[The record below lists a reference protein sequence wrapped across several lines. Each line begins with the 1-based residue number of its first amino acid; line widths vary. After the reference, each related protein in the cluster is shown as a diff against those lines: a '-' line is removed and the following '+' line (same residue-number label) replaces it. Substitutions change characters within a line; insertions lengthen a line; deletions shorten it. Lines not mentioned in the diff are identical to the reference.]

1 MSQPTPT
8 PSLASSSPDRRGLRV
23 DQRLKEALESG
34 SLPRDV
40 LISGPAGTGKTYAI
54 LATLHCLAADYPN
67 LRILICRATRASLT
81 QSALV
86 TYEQEILAAD
96 GMEFIASGASRR
108 TRQSYVYPN
117 GSEIALGGLDKPDKI
132 LSSAWDV
139 IYVNEAIETVE
150 EAWEKLSSRLRRPGR
165 PAWLGYL
172 IGDTNPGDPSHWLKK
187 RADAGNTVLWDT
199 TFEANPGLHDGT
211 GWTAA
216 GVAHIENLDRLTAS
230 RKKRLR
236 HGLWAAGEG
245 AWFDGFDDGK
255 HVGEAAEFDPNLPV
269 HLGIDSGS
277 YTGAVWFQV
286 RPGPKVTVF
295 ADYLSYNAGAHN
307 AALEILRI
315 SGERCGGR
323 IDHATTDPAGKSTT
337 AIGVTVFEEYKRA
350 GLRVQPWPIRSVLDS
365 LSLVESFVSVD
376 PPELLIHPRCRKLI
390 DAFGNYKRAKRQ
402 GQWVERPED
411 PQHPYEDV
419 MDAFRGGL
427 CDKFPHGRKIEPK
440 FARRSASVMS

>member
-1 MSQPTPT
+1 M
-8 PSLASSSPDRRGLRV
+8 DRRLR
-23 DQRLKEALESG
+23 EALESG
-34 SLPRDV
+34 SLPRD
-40 LISGPAGTGKTYAI
+40 LLCAGPAGTGKTYAI
-54 LATLHCLAADYPN
+54 LAVLHCLAADYPD
-67 LRILICRATRASLT
+67 LRILICRSTRASLT

-86 TYEQEILAAD
+86 TYEQEILVAD
-96 GMEFIASGASRR
+96 GMESIANGASRR

-139 IYVNEAIETVE
+139 IYVNEAIETTE

-165 PAWLGYL
+165 PTWLGYL

-187 RADAGNTVLWDT
+187 RFDAGHTKLWDT
-199 TFEANPGLHDGT
+199 TFEANPRLHDGN
-211 GWTAA
+211 GWTAE

-236 HGLWAAGEG
+236 FGLWAAGEG
-245 AWFDGFDDGK
+245 AWFDGFDADK

-286 RPGPKVTVF
+286 RPGPKITVF
-295 ADYLSYNAGAHN
+295 ADYLSYNIGAFN
-307 AALEILRI
+307 AASQILER
-315 SGERCGGR
+315 SNKRSGGR
-323 IDHATTDPAGKSTT
+323 IDFATTDPAGRSTT
-337 AIGVTVFEEYKRA
+337 AIGVTVFEEYARA
-350 GLRVQPWPIRSVLDS
+350 GLRVVAWPTRSVLDS
-365 LSLVESFVSVD
+365 LALVESFVSIE
-376 PPELLIHPRCRKLI
+376 PPELTIHPRCTHLI

-402 GQWVERPED
+402 NQWVERPED

-427 CDKFPHGRKIEPK
+427 CDKFPEGRKAEPK
-440 FARRSASVMS
+440 WGRQRAGRVF

>member
-1 MSQPTPT
+1 M
-8 PSLASSSPDRRGLRV
+8 
-23 DQRLKEALESG
+23 DQRLREALENG

-54 LATLHCLAADYPN
+54 LAVLHCLAADFPD

-86 TYEQEILAAD
+86 TFEQEILAAD
-96 GMEFIASGASRR
+96 GMAFIADGASRR

-165 PAWLGYL
+165 PNWLGYL

-187 RADAGNTVLWDT
+187 RVEAGNTAMWDT
-199 TFEANPGLHDGT
+199 TFEANPRLHDGS
-211 GWTAA
+211 GWTTE

-236 HGLWAAGEG
+236 YGLWAAGEG
-245 AWFDGFDDGK
+245 AWFDGFDSDK
-255 HVGEAAEFDPNLPV
+255 HVGEAAEYDPNHKV
-269 HLGIDSGS
+269 YLGIDSGS
-277 YTGAVWFQV
+277 YTSAVWFQV
-286 RPGPKVTVF
+286 RPGPKITVF
-295 ADYLSYNAGAHN
+295 ADYSSYNVGAYA
-307 AALEILRI
+307 AALQII
-315 SGERCGGR
+315 ERSKELCRGQVE
-323 IDHATTDPAGKSTT
+323 HASTDPAGKSTT
-337 AIGVTVFEEYKRA
+337 AIGVTVFEEYARA
-350 GLRVQPWPIRSVLDS
+350 GLRVSPWPIRPVLDS
-365 LSLVESFVSVD
+365 LSLVESFVSIE
-376 PPELLIHPRCRKLI
+376 PPELMIHPRCRHLI
-390 DAFGNYKRAKRQ
+390 DAFGNYRRAKRQ
-402 GQWVERPED
+402 NQWVERPED

-427 CDKFPHGRKIEPK
+427 CDRFPEGRKTPPAFIH
-440 FARRSASVMS
+440 RRASNVF